1 MKLTLSTLKIAGA
14 VSAVAIGGWLSY
26 RAVYAS
32 PRDELNGQLET
43 TRAAVRSLEERLA
56 DRESIARRLKEFG
69 SSTLGKKEDQVVD
82 RFRNGLSRIAET
94 SGLSD
99 IQINSGSPKTL
110 ANPVSGLSKLQSVL
124 RRSLKKTPDF
134 AAINGT
140 LEAVGSWPQVLRAV
154 ALLQSQPWIH
164 RVEGFTIESVG
175 KDRERFKFRVEVATA
190 FAPDLVGTKDA
201 DPVQASIPVEVDQM
215 MRTIASR
222 NPFKGPAPAAAV
234 VAVNTNPIP
243 PPQPVPAPPPLPLYN
258 DWRLTSVVSGRN
270 GVEAWLVNMKTNEGQ
285 TLRTGGK
292 LLDVEFVEGQ
302 GERAV
307 FLIGGEKFELYNGE
321 TFASRRPVK

>member
-1 MKLTLSTLKIAGA
+1 MKVGGAAGA
-14 VSAVAIGGWLSY
+14 VLIAAWLSY
-26 RAVYAS
+26 QSLYAA
-32 PRDELNGQLET
+32 PRDELAGQLEGS
-43 TRAAVRSLEERLA
+43 RSAVRGLEEKLA
-56 DRESIARRLKEFG
+56 DRESVAKRLQEFG
-69 SSTLGKKEDQVVD
+69 ASTLGKKEDQVVD

-94 SGLSD
+94 SGLSE
-99 IQINSGSPKTL
+99 IQINSGTPKVL
-110 ANPVSGLSKLQSVL
+110 ANPVSGLSKLQSGL

-134 AAINGT
+134 AVINGK
-140 LEAVGSWPQVLRAV
+140 LDAVGSWPQVLRAV

-164 RVEGFTIESVG
+164 RLEAFSIESMG
-175 KDRERFKFRVEVATA
+175 KDRDRFKFSVEVATA
-190 FAPDLVGTKDA
+190 FAPDLVGGKDV
-201 DPVQASIPVEVDQM
+201 DPAQAAIPVEMDQV
-215 MRTIASR
+215 MRTIAAR
-222 NPFKGPAPAAAV
+222 NPFKGPAPAAPV

-285 TLRTGGK
+285 TLRAGGK